1 MWELPDCLASTA
13 DRRCAGKA
21 GEARKDIGMSFPA
34 KCYSV
39 SETSMS
45 PAPCMGLIHPLQ
57 SGSQK
62 ARADLGARVQ

>member
-13 DRRCAGKA
+13 GRRCAGRP
-21 GEARKDIGMSFPA
+21 GEAGKDTGMSSSA
-34 KCYSV
+34 KCCSV

-45 PAPCMGLIHPLQ
+45 PAPCMGLIHPLL
-57 SGSQK
+57 SGRQK